1 MGYSTLYS
9 QPSAPAYYE
18 YNSYHNSYPTNGNMD
33 VMYGNTDRFASY
45 PFTYRNDYG
54 VPSVTVNAGGPFL
67 GQAQSRNAQTTSDL
81 HSVVTEANPT
91 NTQKREADLTQLKDA
106 VQNEMMQQQ
115 MEKSRIIKEASA
127 GTITIGGTK

>member
-1 MGYSTLYS
+1 MLLSPMGYSTVYS
-9 QPSAPAYYE
+9 QPSVPAYYE
-18 YNSYHNSYPTNGNMD
+18 YNSYHNSYPT
-33 VMYGNTDRFASY
+33 YGNNMNPY
-45 PFTYRNDYG
+45 PFAYRNDYG

-115 MEKSRIIKEASA
+115 VEKSRIIKEASA